1 MTSMSSCSNMTS
13 EASLRQSQ
21 SQMSYHLKRDV
32 DGAQEGTLHVQS
44 LTHDSNQCQGEGTP
58 TPQGLYLSNV
68 DNATKHQANYVDDEE
83 FDAGFGQM
91 HCDYDMEFEESELQC
106 HLSSDTEA
114 HGTTHVLPEVQA
126 VEEQEVLPFVHSQR
140 EYGHA
145 INHPVPGSPTHFDFR
160 ANGIA
165 LQQGRGVRF
174 PCSGQFQRSKYLQKI
189 LLQEL
194 ACQSTCIKDLTHGF
208 HYDDIGKATLTI
220 MQQLARNGD
229 VGKIERCV
237 ELMISLGPSPLL
249 SRVLNVALDA
259 CKRHGNVDKAVA
271 CWTRLVE
278 MGVTPSLI
286 QYNTMISVCVHGG
299 VIELAEWW
307 LERLVKN
314 GISPDLV
321 TFTLLIQ
328 ACGQQGFLSR
338 AEYWLKRM
346 HDHGL
351 QADVVLQNAMIVA
364 YSNNGHVWKAEET
377 YYEMQKAGVARCHRT
392 FNVLIHAN
400 AKHGSLE
407 RADHWYREMNSSGFR
422 PDQYTYGSLFA
433 GCMRKLDM
441 TSMEY
446 YLARMASEQLAPN
459 HACMRSIVK
468 TYMDCAE
475 EDRLANVLIWC
486 LRQRAVAQHVVRDV
500 LSMKQ
505 TRVTS
510 AALGELYARLCTTR
524 PEL

>member
-1 MTSMSSCSNMTS
+1 MDSCSNMTN
-13 EASLRQSQ
+13 EASLLQSQ
-21 SQMSYHLKRDV
+21 RQISYDLQRVVGK
-32 DGAQEGTLHVQS
+32 AQEGSPHVQS
-44 LTHDSNQCQGEGTP
+44 LTQDSNQYQSTGRP
-58 TPQGLYLSNV
+58 TRQGLYLTNI
-68 DNATKHQANYVDDEE
+68 DNTIKHRANCADDEV
-83 FDAGFGQM
+83 FDTSLGQM

-106 HLSSDTEA
+106 HVPSYTDA
-114 HGTTHVLPEVQA
+114 HGTTHMLPEAQA
-126 VEEQEVLPFVHSQR
+126 VEKQDVLPLAQSPW

-145 INHPVPGSPTHFDFR
+145 VNHPVPGSPTQFDFV
-160 ANGIA
+160 ADGIP
-165 LQQGRGVRF
+165 LQQGRGVRL
-174 PCSGQFQRSKYLQKI
+174 SGSRQFQRSKCLQTI
-189 LLQEL
+189 LLRGL
-194 ACQSTCIKDLTHGF
+194 ACQSTCLEDLTNGF
-208 HYDDIGKATLTI
+208 HYDDVGKATLTI